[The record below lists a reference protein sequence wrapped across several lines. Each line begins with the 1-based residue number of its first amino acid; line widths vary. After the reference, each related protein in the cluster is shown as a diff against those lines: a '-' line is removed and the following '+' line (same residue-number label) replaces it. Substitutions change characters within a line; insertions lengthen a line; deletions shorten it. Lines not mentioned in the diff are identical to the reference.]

1 MRELDTTLIVVLI
14 ISRAPSRF
22 LTHMKIKRIMP
33 LGKES
38 IGARM
43 HFENVPL
50 ISMSL
55 NDVSLSWQEIAYFR
69 IQSVMMRSVSSNT
82 L

>member
-1 MRELDTTLIVVLI
+1 MTKMRELDTALIVVLI

-43 HFENVPL
+43 HFENV
-50 ISMSL
+50 
-55 NDVSLSWQEIAYFR
+55 F
-69 IQSVMMRSVSSNT
+69 
-82 L
+82 